1 MTNTTTA
8 PDIIGASFV
17 TIYPRKGF
25 GRIHSVDCHRA
36 VGAVMRRPTNAGAL
50 RNGTASIARCCA
62 SHESHMLAL
71 WSYVEA
77 SA

>member
-1 MTNTTTA
+1 MTTTTDA
-8 PDIIGASFV
+8 LGASFV

-36 VGAVMRRPTNAGAL
+36 VGAVMRPTNAGAL
-50 RNGTASIARCCA
+50 RNGTAEIAKCCK
-62 SHESHMLAL
+62 SHESHMMAL